1 MTFKRNFYFIFI
13 KICDIIYSVL
23 LYSTVL
29 RWLEYFQRLSM
40 RFYDEQIE
48 TASREQ
54 IRAIQL
60 QRMKKQISFTY
71 QNVPHYKK
79 KMDAA
84 GVHPDDIRKLE
95 DIRYIPFSTKVDMR
109 DNYPY
114 GLFAVPMEKI
124 VRIHAS
130 SGTTGK
136 PTVVGYTR
144 EDLDMWSRCIARLA
158 VAAGASPSDIAQ
170 ISFGYSLF
178 TGAFGLHYGLERLG
192 TTVVPISS
200 GNTERQIMIM
210 KDFGTTLLVST
221 PSYALY
227 LAETA
232 EKLGVSKELKL
243 KIGMFGGEGMTE
255 AMRSEVESRF
265 GIVATQNYGL
275 SEVLG
280 PGVSGECVYKCGQH
294 INEDYFYP
302 EIIDPVTGEVLPDG
316 ATGELVLTPLEKT
329 GIPML
334 RYRTKDIT
342 SLVYDKCEC
351 GRTTVR
357 HTTIQGRSDD
367 MLIIRGVNVFPS
379 QIEEVLLK
387 VPEIGPHYEIIV
399 RREGYLDTLEILVE
413 PANASVLENYGTLEG
428 LQSRI
433 RARLRVTLQLDA
445 AVRLVE
451 PNTLKRF
458 EGKGKYVTDLRN
470 LKN

>member
-1 MTFKRNFYFIFI
+1 MNY
-13 KICDIIYSVL
+13 
-23 LYSTVL
+23 
-29 RWLEYFQRLSM
+29 
-40 RFYDEQIE
+40 YDRQIE
-48 TASREQ
+48 TADREQ
-54 IRAIQL
+54 LRQVQL
-60 QRMKKQISFTY
+60 ARLQKQVRFTY
-71 QNVPHYKK
+71 ENVPHYKQK
-79 KMDAA
+79 LDNA
-84 GVHPDDIRKLE
+84 GFHPDDLQTLE
-95 DIRYIPFSTKVDMR
+95 DIRHIPFSTKADMR

-114 GLFAVPMEKI
+114 GLFAVPMKRI

-158 VAAGASPSDIAQ
+158 VAAGATDEDVAQ
-170 ISFGYSLF
+170 IAFGYTLF

-192 TTVVPISS
+192 AAIVPISS

-210 KDFGTTLLVST
+210 KDFGTTLLVAT

-232 EKLGVSKELKL
+232 ERLGVADQLSL

-255 AMRSEVESRF
+255 AMREELERRL
-265 GIVATQNYGL
+265 GITATQNYGL

-302 EIIDPVTGEVLPDG
+302 EIINPETGEVLPEG
-316 ATGELVLTPLEKT
+316 AEGELVLTPLEKT
-329 GIPML
+329 GLPML

-342 SLVYDKCEC
+342 SLDYSPCAC

-357 HTTIQGRSDD
+357 HSAIRGRSDD

-387 VPEIGPHYEIIV
+387 IPDIGPHYEIIV

-413 PANASVLENYGTLEG
+413 PVEESMLENYASLERNAE
-428 LQSRI
+428 QHHVP
-433 RARLRVTLQLDA
+433 RLRVTLA
-445 AVRLVE
+445 AGCAACALLE
-451 PNTLKRF
+451 PHTLKRF
-458 EGKGKYVTDLRN
+458 EGKGKHVTDMRKL
-470 LKN
+470 

>member
-1 MTFKRNFYFIFI
+1 MNY
-13 KICDIIYSVL
+13 
-23 LYSTVL
+23 
-29 RWLEYFQRLSM
+29 
-40 RFYDEQIE
+40 YDRQIE
-48 TASREQ
+48 TADREQ
-54 IRAIQL
+54 LRQVQL
-60 QRMKKQISFTY
+60 ARLQKQVRFTY
-71 QNVPHYKK
+71 ENVPHYKQK
-79 KMDAA
+79 LDNA
-84 GVHPDDIRKLE
+84 GFHPDDLQTLE
-95 DIRYIPFSTKVDMR
+95 DIRHIPFSTKADMR

-114 GLFAVPMEKI
+114 GLFAVPMKRI

-158 VAAGASPSDIAQ
+158 VAAGATDEDVAQ
-170 ISFGYSLF
+170 IAFGYTLF

-192 TTVVPISS
+192 AAIVPISS

-210 KDFGTTLLVST
+210 KDFGTTLLVAT

-232 EKLGVSKELKL
+232 ERLGVADQLSL

-255 AMRSEVESRF
+255 AMREELERRL
-265 GIVATQNYGL
+265 GITATQNYGL

-302 EIIDPVTGEVLPDG
+302 EIINPETGEVLPEG
-316 ATGELVLTPLEKT
+316 AEGELVLTPLEKT
-329 GIPML
+329 GLPML

-342 SLVYDKCEC
+342 SLDYSPCAC

-357 HTTIQGRSDD
+357 HSAIRGRSDD

-387 VPEIGPHYEIIV
+387 IPYIGPHYEIIV

-413 PANASVLENYGTLEG
+413 PVEESMLENYTSLEEM
-428 LQSRI
+428 QNSI
-433 RARLRVTLQLDA
+433 RSRLRVTLQLDA
-445 AVRLVE
+445 RVRLVE
-451 PNTLKRF
+451 PHTLKRF
-458 EGKGKYVTDLRN
+458 EGKGKHVTDMRKL
-470 LKN
+470 